1 MSFYARTRHLSSAAF
16 YDTILSILPRKG
28 APVMNIHES
37 AEDYLEAIYMES
49 LHRSAVRSI
58 DIANALGFSKPSV
71 SVAMK
76 QLEENGYIRRDE
88 DRFISLTDKGMEIA
102 LRMYERHN
110 TLAACLMKMGVSEE
124 TAFRDA
130 CKIEHDLSDESFE
143 CIRAY
148 AARFLNQT

>member
-1 MSFYARTRHLSSAAF
+1 
-16 YDTILSILPRKG
+16 
-28 APVMNIHES
+28 MNIHES

-49 LHRSAVRSI
+49 LHRPAVRSI

-76 QLEENGYIRRDE
+76 QLEENGYIHRDE

-110 TLAACLMKMGVSEE
+110 TLAACLMKMGVCEK
-124 TAFRDA
+124 TALRDA

-143 CIRAY
+143 CIRVY
-148 AARFLNQT
+148 ANRFLKQE